1 MTPRDSD
8 DSPIQRY
15 TIAMNRIERIFAD
28 LRKANRKALM
38 PFVTAGYP
46 SIEATAAILPALQR
60 AGASIVE
67 LGFPFSD
74 PIADG
79 PVIAAS
85 MTEALN
91 THVTPGSIFDLVK
104 RLRPTLSIG
113 LVAMVSYTIVDR
125 IGPRKFVELAGDAGL
140 DGFIIP
146 DLPLEESDRII
157 QITRDAGLIC
167 SLLIAPTT
175 PAARAA
181 HIARACTGFVYVM
194 SRTGITGESAQ
205 VPADLA
211 PRLAALRQVTDLP
224 IAVGFGIGKPEQ
236 VRCVVEHADAAIV
249 GSAIVREITQVKDQ
263 SATQIAQHVEAFVKN
278 LATGL

>member
-1 MTPRDSD
+1 
-8 DSPIQRY
+8 
-15 TIAMNRIERIFAD
+15 MNRIERIFAD
-28 LRKANRKALM
+28 LRQTHRKALM

-46 SIEATAAILPALQR
+46 SLEATAAILPALQR

-85 MTEALN
+85 MTESLN
-91 THVTPGSIFDLVK
+91 AHVTPGQIFDMVK

-113 LVAMVSYTIVDR
+113 IVAMVSYTIVDR
-125 IGPRKFVELAGDAGL
+125 IGPRKFVELSVGAGI

-146 DLPLEESDRII
+146 DLPLEESDAVI
-157 QITRDAGLIC
+157 QITRDAGLVC

-181 HIARACTGFVYVM
+181 QIARACSGFVYVM

-211 PRLAALRQVTDLP
+211 PRVAALRQVTDLP
-224 IAVGFGIGKPEQ
+224 IAVGFGIGRPEQ
-236 VRCVVEHADAAIV
+236 VRSVVEHADAAIV
-249 GSAIVREITQVKDQ
+249 GSAIVRKITEVKNQ
-263 SATQIAQHVEAFVKN
+263 PPVKIAEHIEAFVKH